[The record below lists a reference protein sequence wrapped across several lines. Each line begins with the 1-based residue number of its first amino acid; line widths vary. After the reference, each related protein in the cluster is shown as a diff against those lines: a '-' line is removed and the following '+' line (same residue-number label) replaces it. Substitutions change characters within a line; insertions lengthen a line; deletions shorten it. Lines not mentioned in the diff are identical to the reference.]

1 MSALRAAVIGLG
13 VGEQHIRGYEEAEG
27 CEVVAACDFDA
38 DRLAEVGGRHQG
50 LRLTEE
56 ADSIL
61 DDAEINVVSIASY
74 DDFHYE
80 QVKRA
85 LEAGKHVFVEKPLCQ
100 TQEEM
105 DELHSILAS
114 RPELRLSSNLP
125 LRGSPRFAE
134 LRAQIA
140 GGELGRLYYLEGDYD
155 YGRLWKITEGWRGQ
169 QDRYSVFVGGAVHV
183 VDLILWL
190 TGDRVVRASA
200 AGNRIATEGTA
211 FRFDDLVVALLEFES
226 GLVAKVSANFAC
238 VYPHFHELK
247 VFGTDGTFVNGLGDG
262 ELWRH
267 GDDGPERIPVT
278 AAYPGVEK
286 ADLIPGFIDSIR
298 GFGPAPVDA
307 DEVFATMAVCFAVE
321 RALESGQPSEVRAPG

>member
-1 MSALRAAVIGLG
+1 MSELRAAVIGLG
-13 VGEQHIRGYEEAEG
+13 VGERHIAGYSNAEG
-27 CEVVAACDFDA
+27 CEVVAACDIDA
-38 DRLAEVGGRHQG
+38 VRLAEIGEQNPG
-50 LRLTEE
+50 LRLTED

-61 DDAEINVVSIASY
+61 GDPEIDVVSIASY
-74 DDFHYE
+74 DDFHFE

-125 LRGSPRFAE
+125 LRASPRFAE

-140 GGELGRLYYLEGDYD
+140 GGELGRLYYLEGDYE
-155 YGRLWKITEGWRGQ
+155 YGRLWKITEGWRGSL
-169 QDRYSVFVGGAVHV
+169 DHYSVFTGGAVHI
-183 VDLILWL
+183 VDLLLWL

-200 AGNRIATEGTA
+200 AGNRIATEDTA

-238 VYPHFHELK
+238 VHPHFHALR

-262 ELWRH
+262 ELWRR
-267 GDDGPERIPVT
+267 GGEGPQRTSVT

-286 ADLIPGFIDSIR
+286 ADLIPGFIESIR
-298 GFGPAPVDA
+298 GSGPAPVGA